1 MFDAYLPLPFLI
13 STAQKVHWLVAYL
26 RYSYIFF
33 PHVIWEVSVL
43 FLVCLLGTFIYNQM
57 GWQMIQ
63 LKKAI
68 FWLIWSIAIFF
79 KTNSFAVLLYTD
91 RQSPTDL
98 WSGLWFFNF
107 TWFESDMHSVEITLG
122 TVNIDLL
129 LGYWYALWYSL
140 LMLGGGNE
148 RWQWEVASRGPW
160 DPEGE
165 EPIHLRPFCS
175 HKAIL
180 FFTFCMVFNK
190 WHELVNILS

>member
-1 MFDAYLPLPFLI
+1 MFDAYLPLLFLI

-26 RYSYIFF
+26 RYSYISF

-43 FLVCLLGTFIYNQM
+43 FLVCLLRTFIYNQM
-57 GWQMIQ
+57 GWQMIP

-79 KTNSFAVLLYTD
+79 RINSFAVLLCTD
-91 RQSPTDL
+91 RQCPTDL
-98 WSGLWFFNF
+98 WFGLRFFNF

-122 TVNIDLL
+122 TANIDLL

-148 RWQWEVASRGPW
+148 RCPLVGHEIP
-160 DPEGE
+160 
-165 EPIHLRPFCS
+165 
-175 HKAIL
+175 KAKSQY
-180 FFTFCMVFNK
+180 T
-190 WHELVNILS
+190 